1 MSVFGGQSEKHANLS
16 NKATKHI
23 EPMSRIVSRHFSNR
37 PIFRILFV
45 KERQFRLSDA
55 MASN

>member
-1 MSVFGGQSEKHANLS
+1 MVWVYTGADEWEHTTPILS
-16 NKATKHI
+16 LCH
-23 EPMSRIVSRHFSNR
+23 RIFTDRSI
-37 PIFRILFV
+37 PRIPFLNV